1 MPRKE
6 ESSRVLHSPVL
17 PKHASPLEL
26 KQRQKLPFDLLREGM
41 NLNPYKKNQAWPGR
55 NYVLIGNSFNV
66 EKNFVATTN
75 DTKRSATIAMVL
87 EKGRNNRKCVSIEDA
102 FKVEGFSEC
111 LSRFEFDWL
120 KKQPPST
127 LIGPAF
133 NDRGILIPL
142 SFAVWRRTEILAKSL
157 H

>member
-1 MPRKE
+1 MPQKE
-6 ESSRVLHSPVL
+6 EATRSSKVLYSRQTGQHAQGLRL
-17 PKHASPLEL
+17 PH
-26 KQRQKLPFDLLREGM
+26 QLLREGM
-41 NLNPYKKNQAWPGR
+41 NLSPYKNNQAWPGR
-55 NYVLIGNSFNV
+55 TYILVGNSFNLD
-66 EKNFVATTN
+66 KNVVATTS

-102 FKVEGFSEC
+102 FAVEGFSEC

-133 NDRGILIPL
+133 DQNGKHIPL
-142 SFAVWRRTEILAKSL
+142 SFAVWRREASF
-157 H
+157 